1 MSNTSMFKKRISDSK
16 FLVIAVAILALVV
29 DASLMAIALLG
40 ELDAV
45 HWVLPMIVAILD
57 LIIIPVAL
65 ASNLYTLSDDIFSF
79 PLYQP
84 SNTIPGSL
92 FS

>member
-1 MSNTSMFKKRISDSK
+1 MFKKRISDSK

-65 ASNLYTLSDDIFSF
+65 ASNFRFRYAQLSVFVF
-79 PLYQP
+79 KLVV
-84 SNTIPGSL
+84 
-92 FS
+92 